1 MERMRKVV
9 MYILFE
15 ALPIGTLRLGF
26 SSYSW
31 TMVWTR
37 TKTVAA
43 DLDPSTVGVCTL
55 KQDCRKNVTHEVNS
69 WSC

>member
-15 ALPIGTLRLGF
+15 ALPVGKLRLGF
-26 SSYSW
+26 CSYSW
-31 TMVWTR
+31 TMVRTR
-37 TKTVAA
+37 TKNDAA

-55 KQDCRKNVTHEVNS
+55 KQKCIKFSVAGLS
-69 WSC
+69 